1 MKKNENGIAIIA
13 VLLVLIVIGVLAGTG
28 WYVWKNQH
36 RNNAQQNQTPTQ
48 PTEAKKESPQSEQ
61 KKKVDTT
68 IAEVNVLLKTAAD
81 IDKLPA
87 VTPTSFKA
95 FMLEKLQNNKPSAEG
110 CMQMYSISKISAVN
124 IKGGGATVS
133 TTGEFGG
140 ECVGGAPV
148 LWVITPD
155 GKWDEVS
162 LNGVVCKSSGGGLVY
177 EEFAAECYKDPN
189 TDSLVKNPN
198 GSIKSLAQ

>member
-1 MKKNENGIAIIA
+1 MKKNENGIAAVA
-13 VLLVLIVIGVLAGTG
+13 VLSVLIVIGALAGTG
-28 WYVWKNQH
+28 WYVWKNQQKD
-36 RNNAQQNQTPTQ
+36 NSQQNQTSTQ
-48 PTEAKKESPQSEQ
+48 PTETKKESSQPEQ
-61 KKKVDTT
+61 KKKIDTT
-68 IAEVNVLLKTAAD
+68 ITETNISLKTAAD
-81 IDKLPA
+81 VDKLPA
-87 VTPTSFKA
+87 VTPASFKA

-110 CMQMYSISKISAVN
+110 CILSYNVSKISSVN